1 MTVNCC
7 RDLLEGTHYTLME
20 GAYMQ
25 CVTVGQ
31 RRLTAEDVRSE
42 LRKKDKEVDELHG
55 LVAAGTSEL
64 SQIKMELDWAKDSQR
79 RAEEALAQKRT
90 RKVWPRL
97 PKTKARCIL
106 LRQQK
111 FRAATQ
117 DGSLPSQYMTENPG
131 EWRKL
136 YT

>member
-1 MTVNCC
+1 
-7 RDLLEGTHYTLME
+7 
-20 GAYMQ
+20 MQ

-55 LVAAGTSEL
+55 HVAAGTSEL
-64 SQIKMELDWAKDSQR
+64 SQVKMELDWAKDSQR

-90 RKVWPRL
+90 RKVLRHS
-97 PKTKARCIL
+97 PKRRFTCL
-106 LRQQK
+106 MLNQQQLRSATHDRSCSSK
-111 FRAATQ
+111 YMRAN
-117 DGSLPSQYMTENPG
+117 SG

-136 YT
+136 HTRRSMP